1 MLRCRL
7 FASYTIAIIHERQTH
22 FAFSNYK
29 LQQKSISL
37 SCNDLQESDFSSG
50 PSEIQTLYELLTA
63 IFHGLVATNSPFSSA
78 TREAMRLVDK
88 VAATSTFNTATAV
101 QSSVQHQIATPP
113 SQPSIQTCSTPLP
126 DSNSVC
132 THVTDDAVHSA
143 FSLLL
148 EPSTSQLEAHI
159 SSIENLLS
167 IFERLHVLKTSSS
180 YRTVFAAVRTRSYHR
195 RQRNR

>member
-1 MLRCRL
+1 MC
-7 FASYTIAIIHERQTH
+7 
-22 FAFSNYK
+22 
-29 LQQKSISL
+29 
-37 SCNDLQESDFSSG
+37 
-50 PSEIQTLYELLTA
+50 
-63 IFHGLVATNSPFSSA
+63 
-78 TREAMRLVDK
+78 LVDK
-88 VAATSTFNTATAV
+88 VAALPTFNMATAV
-101 QSSVQHQIATPP
+101 PSSVQHQIATPP
-113 SQPSIQTCSTPLP
+113 SGSSIEQCSTPVP
-126 DSNSVC
+126 DFNSVC